1 MKKELIHIGWREFIS
16 IPELKIKEIK
26 VKIDTG
32 ARTSALHVTDLIF
45 HKKGKKDF
53 AEFYIHPNQDS
64 SRPRFKNIVEV
75 KCFKSIKSSNGISQK
90 RPVITAMVKFGALT
104 KEIEITLVNRDMMG
118 FRMLLGRAAMR
129 DTFLVNPSK
138 SYLLKKKKKPK
149 A

>member
-1 MKKELIHIGWREFIS
+1 MKKKELVHIGWREFIS

-26 VKIDTG
+26 VKVDTG
-32 ARTSALHVTDLIF
+32 ARTSALHVTDLTY
-45 HKKGKKDF
+45 HKKGRKHL
-53 AEFYIHPNQDS
+53 AEFYIHPNQES

-90 RPVITAMVKFGALT
+90 RPVIDAMVKFGGMD

-138 SYLLKKKKKPK
+138 SYLLKKVKR
-149 A
+149 